1 MSFNNLSNIS
11 LRNLNNHIL
20 QISLSPNEIA
30 YLKIIINERPT
41 IFIKIL
47 SNINKIIYDNTIYL
61 QDIPQIILVLSDIY
75 KSNIIEEI
83 LPGVDLINIIEYTI
97 NSIVDSKLFYLQEDS
112 DIVKLLVDSSI
123 ELLRIKILII
133 EKEEKEE
140 KKEEEVKYCCF
151 LI

>member
-1 MSFNNLSNIS
+1 MSFNKLPDI
-11 LRNLNNHIL
+11 LLQNLNIHTL

-30 YLKIIINERPT
+30 YLKRTINERPS

-75 KSNIIEEI
+75 RSNIIEEI
-83 LPGVDLINIIEYTI
+83 IAGVDLTNIIEYTI
-97 NSIVDSKLFYLQEDS
+97 NSILYSKLFYLQEDL

-123 ELLRIKILII
+123 ELLRIKISII
-133 EKEEKEE
+133 EKEEE
-140 KKEEEVKYCCF
+140 KKEEEIKYCCF
-151 LI
+151 LF